1 MTDIFVYTSPVDP
14 RARPLID
21 ELTYEYDSR
30 YGEFFDKGGAVKEM
44 ERYPPEAFQ
53 PPSGAFVLLL
63 RNGEAIA
70 GGAFMRY
77 DEDTAE
83 FKRIWTRNDQR
94 RQGLAAKVV
103 EELEA
108 RAAAQGYSKV
118 YLTTGFRQ
126 PEAVGLYLKI
136 GYTALFDTAADPATI
151 IKLAFAK
158 DLAVLAPTLV
168 ERHLVGR
175 LAS

>member
-1 MTDIFVYTSPVDP
+1 VTDIFVYTSPADP
-14 RARPLID
+14 RARPLVD

-30 YGEFFDKGGAVKEM
+30 YAEFYDQGGAVKEM

-63 RNGEAIA
+63 RNGVAIA

-77 DEDTAE
+77 DAETAE
-83 FKRIWTRNDQR
+83 FKRIWTRSDQR
-94 RQGLAAKVV
+94 RQGLAARVMS
-103 EELEA
+103 ELEA
-108 RAAAQGYSKV
+108 RAVAQGYSKV

-136 GYTALFDTAADPATI
+136 GYTALFDTSADPATI
-151 IKLAFAK
+151 LKLPFTK
-158 DLAVLAPTLV
+158 ELEPQGPL
-168 ERHLVGR
+168 RRQVGR
-175 LAS
+175 IAS